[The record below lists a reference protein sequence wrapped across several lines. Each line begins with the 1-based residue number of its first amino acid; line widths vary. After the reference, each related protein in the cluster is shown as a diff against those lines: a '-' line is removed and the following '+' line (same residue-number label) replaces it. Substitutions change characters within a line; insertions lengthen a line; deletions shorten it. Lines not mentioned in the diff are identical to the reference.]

1 MDRPATIVGTVIT
14 IFFIGFVFV
23 VGLRVGESSVKRDM
37 IQCNR
42 VAQNLDRCYQSIILG
57 EKL

>member
-1 MDRPATIVGTVIT
+1 MDKTMTIFATVIV
-14 IFFIGFVFV
+14 FFMIAFV
-23 VGLRVGESSVKRDM
+23 VLIAHIAGETSVRQDM